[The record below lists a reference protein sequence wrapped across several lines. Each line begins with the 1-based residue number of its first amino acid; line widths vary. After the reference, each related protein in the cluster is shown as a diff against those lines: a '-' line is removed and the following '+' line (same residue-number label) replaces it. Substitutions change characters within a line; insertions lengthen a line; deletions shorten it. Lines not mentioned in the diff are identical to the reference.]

1 MNALTRF
8 DTTALNQ
15 LSRSLV
21 GFDRIFTDF
30 ENRVQNVNNYPPYNV
45 VKHNEHSY
53 EIEVAVAGF
62 GLEDIEVEV
71 DQSVLTI
78 RGSKS
83 IDSQPE
89 VEYLHRGLAYRE
101 FSRTFTLAE
110 HLIVG
115 NAGIKNGVL
124 SISLTRVIPDELK
137 PRKIPV
143 IGLDSK

>member
-21 GFDRIFTDF
+21 GFDRIFSDL
-30 ENRVQNVNNYPPYNV
+30 ERVQNVNNYPPYNV
-45 VKHNEHSY
+45 VKLSEDIY

-62 GLEDIEVEV
+62 GLEDIDIEVN
-71 DQSVLTI
+71 QNVLTI

-83 IDSQPE
+83 SDDQSE

-101 FSRTFTLAE
+101 FVRTFTLAE

-115 NAGIKNGVL
+115 DASIKNGVL
-124 SISLTRVIPDELK
+124 TVSLSRIIPEELK
-137 PRKIPV
+137 PRKIQ
-143 IGLDSK
+143 IIEQ